1 MDSYIDPGRGGA
13 GRVCVCG
20 RGGEGG
26 RRGGGWQELVFDS
39 DFDHRFFAYA
49 IIYEYELE
57 VTDPHIS

>member
-13 GRVCVCG
+13 RRVCG
-20 RGGEGG
+20 GKGGGGEK
-26 RRGGGWQELVFDS
+26 GGWRELVFDS
-39 DFDHRFFAYA
+39 DFDHHFFAYA